1 MRKIKHIKI
10 TNEESNKLV
19 GLLNEKNTLY
29 QRHKLIEVLE
39 QIGYPQNFKDRST
52 NNIIKFARSC
62 VKANRTNAD
71 NLVVACSYVPVT
83 RKAEQTYTDYDTTLT
98 INAADTVKD
107 TKSKINSNSK
117 EEMIDNIKNYFK
129 TGNLAVDAL
138 KIINGERQNS
148 YGDPEDSFNS
158 IASIWVWYLK
168 NVYGNSIHISPKDV
182 AIMMT
187 LLKIARE
194 CNQNKEDNIIDAIG
208 YLALAGDMED

>member
-1 MRKIKHIKI
+1 MRNMKHIKI
-10 TNEESNKLV
+10 TNEESNRLV
-19 GLLNEKNTLY
+19 CLINEKNTLY

-39 QIGYPQNFKDRST
+39 QIGYPQNFKNRST
-52 NNIIKFARSC
+52 NSIIKFAKSC

-83 RKAEQTYTDYDTTLT
+83 KKAEQPYIDYDTPVT

-117 EEMIDNIKNYFK
+117 EEMIDTIKNYFK

-168 NVYGNSIHISPKDV
+168 NVYGNNIYISPKDV

-208 YLALAGDMED
+208 YLALAGDMKD